1 MPNKKTLKRAGVF
14 ALYFAYI
21 TTIIAF
27 SAAFG
32 GYASSPI
39 VLVLALLFSFSI
51 IVLVIISIIPIPGY
65 EFEATMGILSGALLS
80 LVLALIYSYVSISHP
95 TTQYLSR
102 NLFPLDS
109 FSLISPNGT
118 ELYIGIGNYVRFYS
132 YNNSSST
139 ACISYAALTL
149 ETFNYTTQTNQ
160 SKLIYVYNASQ
171 VKRLYNNIGPY
182 GIETC
187 SYTGCSEIQIPNNKT
202 LLCPSIEAASR

>member
-1 MPNKKTLKRAGVF
+1 MLNKKTLKRGGVF
-14 ALYFAYI
+14 ALYLAYI

-27 SAAFG
+27 ASAFG

-39 VLVLALLFSFSI
+39 ILILILLFSSSS
-51 IVLVIISIIPIPGY
+51 IVLVIISVIPPPGY
-65 EFEATMGILSGALLS
+65 EFEATMGVLSGVLLS
-80 LVLALIYSYVSISHP
+80 LVLALIYSHVSISHP

-118 ELYIGIGNYVRFYS
+118 KLYIGMGNFVRFYS
-132 YNNSSST
+132 YNNSSPT

-149 ETFNYTTQTNQ
+149 EAFNYTTQTNQ

-171 VKRLYNNIGPY
+171 VKRLYNNISPF

-187 SYTGCSEIQIPNNKT
+187 SHTGCSEIQIPNNKT